1 MKHIWKRELWAYFT
15 QPTGYVFLGITCFVT
30 GMLFVIYNLIYG
42 IGDFFGYF
50 QNIQLIFLLIV
61 PILTMRLLSEDRKSR
76 VDQLLFTSPLSV
88 GDVILGKFLAAL
100 SLFAVLEIFMCIF
113 PLILAQYTK
122 ISFITTAVLYLGF
135 FMQAMALI
143 SVGMVMSSL
152 TEHQMAAAVS
162 SFFIMLVFY
171 LSDWIAG
178 AFKFG
183 KILVWLSPM
192 SRFQKFT
199 IGIFDISAVVF
210 YLTFTVF
217 CLFLTGTVTELKK
230 G

>member
-1 MKHIWKRELWAYFT
+1 MKHIWKREIWAYFT

-30 GMLFVIYNLIYG
+30 GMIFVMYNLIYG

-61 PILTMRLLSEDRKSR
+61 PILTMRLLSEDRKSK
-76 VDQLLFTSPLSV
+76 VEQLLYTSPLSV
-88 GDVILGKFLAAL
+88 GEVVMGKFLAAI
-100 SLFAVLEIFMCIF
+100 SLFAILEIYMCAF
-113 PLILAQYTK
+113 PLILSEFAK
-122 ISFITTAVLYLGF
+122 ISFVTTAILYLGF

-143 SVGMVMSSL
+143 SASMVMSAL

-162 SFFIMLVFY
+162 SFFVMLVFY

-178 AFKFG
+178 AFGLG
-183 KILVWLSPM
+183 KILVWISPI

-199 IGIFDISAVVF
+199 IGILDISAIVF
-210 YLTFTVF
+210 YLTFTAF
-217 CLFLTGTVTELKK
+217 CLFLTRTVIELKK

>member
-1 MKHIWKRELWAYFT
+1 MKHIWRREFWAYFT

-61 PILTMRLLSEDRKSR
+61 PILTMRLLSEDRKSK
-76 VDQLLFTSPLSV
+76 VEQLLYTSPLSI

-100 SLFAVLEIFMCIF
+100 SLFAILEIFMCIF
-113 PLILAQYTK
+113 PLILAQFAK
-122 ISFITTAVLYLGF
+122 ISFMTTLVLYFGF

-143 SVGMVMSSL
+143 SVGMVMSAL
-152 TEHQMAAAVS
+152 TEHQMTAAVS
-162 SFFIMLVFY
+162 SFFAMLLLY
-171 LSDWIAG
+171 LANWIAG
-178 AFKFG
+178 AFKLG
-183 KILVWLSPM
+183 KILVWISPM

-199 IGIFDISAVVF
+199 VGIFDISATVF
-210 YLTFTVF
+210 YVTFTVF
-217 CLFLTGTVTELKK
+217 CLLLTRTITELEK

>member
-1 MKHIWKRELWAYFT
+1 MKHIWKREIWAYFT

-30 GMLFVIYNLIYG
+30 GMLFIIYNLIYG

-61 PILTMRLLSEDRKSR
+61 PILTMRLLSEDRKSK
-76 VDQLLFTSPLSV
+76 VEQLLYTSPLSI
-88 GDVILGKFLAAL
+88 GDVVLGKFLAAI
-100 SLFAVLEIFMCIF
+100 SIFAILEIFMCTF
-113 PLILAQYTK
+113 PLILMKFTK
-122 ISFITTAVLYLGF
+122 ISFMATAVLYLGF

-143 SVGMVMSSL
+143 AVGMVMSAL

-162 SFFIMLVFY
+162 SFFVMIVFY

-178 AFKFG
+178 AFGFG
-183 KILVWLSPM
+183 KVLMWISPM

-199 IGIFDISAVVF
+199 VGIFDVSAVVF

-217 CLFLTGTVTELKK
+217 CLFLTRTIIELKK

>member
-1 MKHIWKRELWAYFT
+1 MRHILKREIWAYFT

-30 GMLFVIYNLIYG
+30 GMLFIIYNLIYG

-61 PILTMRLLSEDRKSR
+61 PILTMRLLSEDRKSK
-76 VDQLLFTSPLSV
+76 VEQLLYTSPLSI
-88 GDVILGKFLAAL
+88 GDVVLGKFLAAIT
-100 SLFAVLEIFMCIF
+100 LFALLEIFMCAF
-113 PLILAQYTK
+113 PIILVGYAK

-135 FMQAMALI
+135 FMQAMSLI
-143 SVGMVMSSL
+143 SVGMVMSAL

-162 SFFIMLVFY
+162 SFFVMLVFY

-178 AFKFG
+178 AFSFG
-183 KILVWLSPM
+183 KVLRWISPI

-199 IGIFDISAVVF
+199 IGIFDVSAIVF
-210 YLTFTVF
+210 YLSFTVF
-217 CLFLTGTVTELKK
+217 CLVLTRTITELKK

>member
-1 MKHIWKRELWAYFT
+1 MKYIWKREFWAYFT
-15 QPTGYVFLGITCFVT
+15 QPTGYIFLGITGFVT
-30 GMLFVIYNLIYG
+30 GMLFIIYNLIYG

-61 PILTMRLLSEDRKSR
+61 PILTMRLLSEDRKSK
-76 VDQLLFTSPLSV
+76 VEQLLYTSPLSI
-88 GDVILGKFLAAL
+88 GDVVLGKFLAAI
-100 SLFAVLEIFMCIF
+100 SIFAILEIFMCSF
-113 PLILAQYTK
+113 PLILAKYTK
-122 ISFITTAVLYLGF
+122 ISAMTTLVLYLGF
-135 FMQAMALI
+135 FLQAMSLI

-162 SFFIMLVFY
+162 GFFVMLIFY

-178 AFKFG
+178 AFGIG
-183 KILVWLSPM
+183 KLLAWISPM

-199 IGIFDISAVVF
+199 IGLFDVSAVVF
-210 YLTFTVF
+210 YLTFTIF
-217 CLFLTGTVTELKK
+217 CLLLTKTITELKK

>member
-1 MKHIWKRELWAYFT
+1 MKHIWKRELWAYFI
-15 QPTGYVFLGITCFVT
+15 QPTGYVFLGITAFVT

-42 IGDFFGYF
+42 IGDFLGYF

-76 VDQLLFTSPLSV
+76 VEQLLYTSPLSIK
-88 GDVILGKFLAAL
+88 DVILGKFLAAL
-100 SLFAVLEIFMCIF
+100 SLFAMLEIFMCIF

-122 ISFITTAVLYLGF
+122 ISFVTTGVLYLGF

-143 SVGMVMSSL
+143 SVGMVMSAL

-162 SFFIMLVFY
+162 TFFVMLLFY
-171 LSDWIAG
+171 LSGWIAG
-178 AFKFG
+178 AFKLG
-183 KILVWLSPM
+183 KILVWISPM

-199 IGIFDISAVVF
+199 VGIFDVSAVVF
-210 YLTFTVF
+210 YLTFTAF
-217 CLFLTGTVTELKK
+217 CLVLTKTITEAKK